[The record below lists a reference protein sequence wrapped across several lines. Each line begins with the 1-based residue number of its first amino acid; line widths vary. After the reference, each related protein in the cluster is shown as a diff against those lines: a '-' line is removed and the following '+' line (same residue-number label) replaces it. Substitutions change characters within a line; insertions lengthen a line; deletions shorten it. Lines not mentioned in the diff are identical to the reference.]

1 MGAGPV
7 GAAIAHLFKD
17 SLDGAAEQL
26 TPVLDMDPD
35 YRIATVT
42 GWLADLDEQLAL
54 RRFAGAPQA
63 TAFRQQIRGFTRAAL
78 PPRTR
83 RAG

>member
-1 MGAGPV
+1 M
-7 GAAIAHLFKD
+7 FKD
-17 SLDGAAEQL
+17 SLDGAVEQV
-26 TPVLDMDPD
+26 TPVLDMGPE

-42 GWLADLDEQLAL
+42 GWLADLDEQLAR

-63 TAFRQQIRGFTRAAL
+63 IAPRQQIRAFTTAAL
-78 PPRTR
+78 PTTTR